1 MTKDKDTLIE
11 LYQKTIDALPMGILF
26 VDRELRIRLFN
37 NCYASQLGGDVRSTL
52 GRYIVNCI
60 PISSTEGQVLGMVS
74 HIMFTD
80 LIQLKSRNN
89 KIDTL
94 LKRIDFY
101 KKSIS
106 SILRSQYSIDCIVGN
121 SKAIQAVKRD
131 ILRYATAPFPVLI
144 RGATGT
150 GKELVAH
157 SIHASSAQK
166 EGPFI
171 SINCAAIPKELF
183 ETELFGYAASAFS
196 GAHRDG
202 KPGQIEMS
210 NIWTLFLDEIGDMPL
225 HAQVKLLRVLEDKKV
240 SRVGSVK
247 VNHVDFRLISATNRD
262 LVAMVKVLFARIC
275 IIAFMR

>member
-1 MTKDKDTLIE
+1 MTYCTIFLHKTEFSIHIRTIFSTGAADMTKDKDTLIE

-80 LIQLKSRNN
+80 LIQLKSLNN

-225 HAQVKLLRVLEDKKV
+225 HAQVKLLRVLEDKKCPVLEV
-240 SRVGSVK
+240 SR
-247 VNHVDFRLISATNRD
+247 
-262 LVAMVKVLFARIC
+262 
-275 IIAFMR
+275 